1 MRLDKYLANNTELS
15 RKQVRVAIKKG
26 RVELGNNLAEDPST
40 HISPEICV
48 NLDGEPV
55 VEQGLGYFMMNKAEG
70 WICSHGKEQYPSVYE
85 CFDRPA
91 DSLHVAG
98 RLDVDTTGLL
108 LVTGDGQWSHRI
120 TSPAHHCPKVYRA
133 WLAEFITEK
142 MIFKLE
148 KGVFLEAEGIRT
160 KPAKVDKI
168 DEDEVLLTI
177 TEGKYHQVK
186 RMMEA
191 VGNSVARLHRE
202 KIGELPLDENLLP
215 GEWRELSEEEV
226 GLF

>member
-1 MRLDKYLANNTELS
+1 MRLDKYLANNTDLS

-26 RVELGNNLAEDPST
+26 RVELENELAEDPSA
-40 HISPEICV
+40 HISPEVCV
-48 NLDGEPV
+48 KLDGEPV
-55 VEQGLGYFMMNKAEG
+55 VELGLGYFMMNKAEG
-70 WICSHGKEQYPSVYE
+70 WICSHGNEQYPSVYE

-91 DSLHVAG
+91 ESLHVAG

-120 TSPAHHCPKVYRA
+120 SSPAHHCPKVYRV
-133 WLAEFITEK
+133 WLAEFITER
-142 MIFKLE
+142 MISKLE
-148 KGVFLEAEGIRT
+148 KGVFLEVEGIRT
-160 KPAKVDKI
+160 KPAKVDKV

-191 VGNSVARLHRE
+191 VGNSVDRLHRE
-202 KIGELPLDENLLP
+202 QIGDLQLDESLLP
-215 GEWRELSEEEV
+215 GEWRELREDEV